1 MDSYSDKLR
10 AYLGTAKQDEIAA
23 KWGCTQPTVSRYERG
38 DRFPNREMALKID
51 KATDGDLPFSL
62 WEAEAL
68 KRLGFGEA
76 A

>member
-1 MDSYSDKLR
+1 MDSYSDKLK
-10 AYLGTAKQDEIAA
+10 AYLETAKQDEIASQ
-23 KWGCTQPTVSRYERG
+23 WGCTQPTISRYERG
-38 DRFPNREMALKID
+38 ERFPNREMARKID
-51 KATDGDLPFSL
+51 EKTNGALPFSL